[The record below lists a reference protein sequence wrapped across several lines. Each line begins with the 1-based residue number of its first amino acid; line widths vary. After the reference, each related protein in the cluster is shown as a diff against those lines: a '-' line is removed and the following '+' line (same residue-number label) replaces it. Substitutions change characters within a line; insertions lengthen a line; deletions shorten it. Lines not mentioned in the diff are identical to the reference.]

1 MFPAD
6 TQVERIGRIHKEGL
20 GCFYNE
26 RGGYVS
32 SSQQKKHGFSG
43 MIRIGQDKT
52 VLCPKAAAY
61 LRFKILKKAGESWVM
76 HWKIAGI
83 VINDFTCVNR

>member
-32 SSQQKKHGFSG
+32 GSQQKKQVSPG
-43 MIRIGQDKT
+43 
-52 VLCPKAAAY
+52 
-61 LRFKILKKAGESWVM
+61 
-76 HWKIAGI
+76 
-83 VINDFTCVNR
+83 